1 MAHLEAESDT
11 LRVKISQL
19 ETELAESS
27 AVDGKP
33 VIANSA
39 LSPVSL
45 LLVSELQETIE
56 RLQRDLERE
65 KDETARAK
73 FYLVEKEV
81 CCCFNPS
88 FDRPSS
94 SS

>member
-1 MAHLEAESDT
+1 MAH
-11 LRVKISQL
+11 
-19 ETELAESS
+19 
-27 AVDGKP
+27 P
-33 VIANSA
+33 A
-39 LSPVSL
+39 LSAVSL

-81 CCCFNPS
+81 
-88 FDRPSS
+88 
-94 SS
+94 